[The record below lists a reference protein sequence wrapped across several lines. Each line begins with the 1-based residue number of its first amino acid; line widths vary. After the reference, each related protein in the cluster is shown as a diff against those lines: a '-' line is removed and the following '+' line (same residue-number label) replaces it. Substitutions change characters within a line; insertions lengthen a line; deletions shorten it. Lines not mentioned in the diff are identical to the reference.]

1 MLDIV
6 LSLPVADVS
15 RTVDFYH
22 HVLGFELVGATGKGG
37 VTRARVKLGT
47 VELLFRT
54 ARSQSIGEALRSSDA
69 DDRIIIHFKVE
80 DIFSLYK
87 RARTRA
93 TIIRELEPTLFGTVE
108 FAIEDADGIVL
119 SFSQANHNA
128 TLPRFTSDEINHT
141 GKPF

>member
-6 LSLPVADVS
+6 LSLPVFDVS

-37 VTRARVKLGT
+37 VTRARVRLGT

-54 ARSQSIGEALRSSDA
+54 ARSQSIGDALRLADA
-69 DDRIIIHFKVE
+69 DDRIIIHFKVD
-80 DIFSLYK
+80 DIISLYK

-93 TIIRELEPTLFGTVE
+93 TLIRDLETTLFGTVE
-108 FAIEDADGIVL
+108 FAIEDADGIIL
-119 SFSQANHNA
+119 SFSQATQNH
-128 TLPRFTSDEINHT
+128 PPSRVQGEPERT
-141 GKPF
+141 GKLF